1 VQGNAATLTAND
13 PAWGWVETLRY
24 QHAMRDGDL
33 GRATRAV
40 DKAIAA
46 YAHAGDLRNVCVQ
59 RMNHGVCLTQL
70 GQFEMAAE
78 TLRLALSQTERLG
91 ASYTA
96 ARARQHL
103 GHVLVLLGRN
113 DEAATMLTAA
123 RAAFTQHGDQR
134 AEAGTCAYL
143 AEARAA
149 RPVEAEALLRAAVT
163 LVEQVPP
170 MRAALHA
177 QLARLL
183 VARGAV
189 EEALAL
195 TRPAHELIE
204 SGGPVEEREAL
215 VRLAHVEAL
224 TAAGLQEEASAV
236 AWVAL
241 ERLKTRAARL
251 GDPSWADSFLQR
263 VPANAETVSL
273 ASLLAAADS
282 N

>member
-1 VQGNAATLTAND
+1 VQGNAATLTETD
-13 PAWGWVETLRY
+13 PAWGWVEALRH

-40 DKAIAA
+40 DKALAA
-46 YAHAGDLRNVCVQ
+46 YAHAGDLRNVCLQ

-70 GQFEMAAE
+70 GQFDAAIE
-78 TLRLALSQTERLG
+78 TLRTALSQAERLG
-91 ASYTA
+91 APYMA

-113 DEAATMLTAA
+113 EEAANVLAVA
-123 RAAFTQHGDQR
+123 RAAFAQQGDPR
-134 AEAGTCAYL
+134 SEAGTCAYL
-143 AEARAA
+143 ADARGG
-149 RPVEAEALLRAAVT
+149 RPVEAEALLRQAVA
-163 LVEQVPP
+163 LVEHVAP

-189 EEALAL
+189 EEALGL
-195 TRPAHELIE
+195 TRAANELMD

-224 TAAGLQEEASAV
+224 VAAGAQEEAGAV
-236 AWVAL
+236 AWVAV

-251 GDPSWADSFLQR
+251 GDPAWAASFLEK
-263 VPANAETVSL
+263 VPVNAETVGL
-273 ASLLAAADS
+273 AKLLGVEESA
-282 N
+282 